1 MYQQINGQPD
11 QADKNVFFSP
21 YSLSTAMAM
30 LYAAAE
36 GETKAQIQK
45 TFHYP
50 APAILNPNSAVINI
64 VNHSMQSDNFKGL
77 ELKTKET
84 PYGIILNYDGSE
96 SEKSHKKTVVY
107 NATYLFALIQNVEWI
122 TFNFDH
128 QEYKI
133 TKDALIEWY
142 GEDFSKLQSKK
153 ELKTLIQNNW
163 DDEYRVNQLF

>member
-1 MYQQINGQPD
+1 MKKRLKLLSCSLLVISVASGCNTKTNEEDVFQY
-11 QADKNVFFSP
+11 KNAYV
-21 YSLSTAMAM
+21 
-30 LYAAAE
+30 
-36 GETKAQIQK
+36 GD
-45 TFHYP
+45 
-50 APAILNPNSAVINI
+50 NSAVINI

-107 NATYLFALIQNVEWI
+107 NATYLFALIQNAEWI

-133 TKDALIEWY
+133 TRKALIEWY
-142 GEDFSKLQSKK
+142 GEDFSTLQSEK

>member
-1 MYQQINGQPD
+1 MKKMLKLLSCSLLVISVTSGCNTKTTEEDVFQY
-11 QADKNVFFSP
+11 KNAYV
-21 YSLSTAMAM
+21 
-30 LYAAAE
+30 
-36 GETKAQIQK
+36 GD
-45 TFHYP
+45 
-50 APAILNPNSAVINI
+50 NSAVINI
-64 VNHSMQSDNFKGL
+64 VNNSMQSDNFRGL

-96 SEKSHKKTVVY
+96 SEKNDKRTVIY

-122 TFNFDH
+122 TFNFDY

-133 TKDALIEWY
+133 TKDTLIAWY
-142 GEDFSKLQSKK
+142 GKDFSTLQSEG

>member
-1 MYQQINGQPD
+1 MKRVLKLLSCSLLVILVASGCNTKTTEEDVFQY
-11 QADKNVFFSP
+11 KNAYV
-21 YSLSTAMAM
+21 
-30 LYAAAE
+30 
-36 GETKAQIQK
+36 GD
-45 TFHYP
+45 
-50 APAILNPNSAVINI
+50 NSAVINI
-64 VNHSMQSDNFKGL
+64 VNHSMQSEKFRGL

-96 SEKSHKKTVVY
+96 SEKNDKKTVIY
-107 NATYLFALIQNVEWI
+107 NATYLFALIQNAEWI

-133 TKDALIEWY
+133 TRKALIEWY
-142 GEDFSKLQSKK
+142 GEDFSTLQSEK

>member
-1 MYQQINGQPD
+1 MKKMLKLLSCSLLVVSVASGCNTKTTE
-11 QADKNVFFSP
+11 ADLFQYKNAYV
-21 YSLSTAMAM
+21 
-30 LYAAAE
+30 
-36 GETKAQIQK
+36 GD
-45 TFHYP
+45 
-50 APAILNPNSAVINI
+50 NSAVINI
-64 VNHSMQSDNFKGL
+64 VNRSMQSDNFRGL

-96 SEKSHKKTVVY
+96 SEKNDKRTMIY
-107 NATYLFALIQNVEWI
+107 NATYLFALIQNAEWI

-142 GEDFSKLQSKK
+142 GEDFSTFQSKE
-153 ELKTLIQNNW
+153 ELKTLIQKRW

>member
-1 MYQQINGQPD
+1 MKRVLKLLSCSLLVILVASGCNTKTTEEDVFQY
-11 QADKNVFFSP
+11 KNAYV
-21 YSLSTAMAM
+21 
-30 LYAAAE
+30 
-36 GETKAQIQK
+36 GD
-45 TFHYP
+45 
-50 APAILNPNSAVINI
+50 NSAVINI
-64 VNHSMQSDNFKGL
+64 VNHSMQSEKFRGL

-96 SEKSHKKTVVY
+96 SEKNDKKTVIY
-107 NATYLFALIQNVEWI
+107 NATYLFALIQNAEWI

-133 TKDALIEWY
+133 TRKALIEWY
-142 GEDFSKLQSKK
+142 GEDFSKLQSEK

>member
-1 MYQQINGQPD
+1 MKKMLKLLSCSLLVISVASGCNTKTIEEDVFQY
-11 QADKNVFFSP
+11 KNAYV
-21 YSLSTAMAM
+21 
-30 LYAAAE
+30 
-36 GETKAQIQK
+36 GD
-45 TFHYP
+45 
-50 APAILNPNSAVINI
+50 NSAVINI
-64 VNHSMQSDNFKGL
+64 VNHSMQSDKFRGL

-96 SEKSHKKTVVY
+96 SEKNDKRTVIY
-107 NATYLFALIQNVEWI
+107 NATYLFALIQNAEWI
-122 TFNFDH
+122 TFNFKH

-142 GEDFSKLQSKK
+142 GEDFSTLQSEE

>member
-1 MYQQINGQPD
+1 MLKLLSCSLLVISVTSGCNTKTTEEDVFQY
-11 QADKNVFFSP
+11 KNAYV
-21 YSLSTAMAM
+21 
-30 LYAAAE
+30 
-36 GETKAQIQK
+36 GD
-45 TFHYP
+45 
-50 APAILNPNSAVINI
+50 NSAVINI
-64 VNHSMQSDNFKGL
+64 VNNSMQSDNFRGL

-96 SEKSHKKTVVY
+96 SEKNDKRTVIY

-122 TFNFDH
+122 TFNFDY

-133 TKDALIEWY
+133 TKDTLIAWY
-142 GEDFSKLQSKK
+142 GKDFSTLQSEG